1 VGISRVGLIKMK
13 KLNGI
18 HHISAITADATR
30 NVLFYTGVMGLR
42 LVKKTVNQD
51 DPSVYHLFYADEAGS
66 PGADLTFFEYPGLV
80 RGRAGAGMI
89 HRIGLRVASE
99 QALDF
104 WAARLAGAGL
114 ETIREDGRLRFDDP
128 EGLGFELIAAPT
140 SDAPLTALHPEIP
153 DGFALQG
160 FAGVR
165 AYERRR
171 GASHIFLTE
180 AVDFE
185 GTGPD
190 AYESRGDSRGS
201 SYVYDAAPEARGL
214 GGSGTVHHVAWSSTM
229 EDHVAWRDHVIEH
242 GGDPTPVIDRF
253 YFRSIYFREPSG
265 VLFEIATV
273 GPGFA
278 TDEPKEHLGERIS
291 LPPPFEYLREQVE
304 ANLTPLP
311 NPREKS
317 SVSQTG

>member
-1 VGISRVGLIKMK
+1 MK
-13 KLNGI
+13 ALNGI

-51 DPSVYHLFYADEAGS
+51 NPAVYHLFLPDEEGS
-66 PGADLTFFEYPGLV
+66 PGAGLTFFEYPGLV

-89 HRIGLRVASE
+89 HRIAFRVASDE
-99 QALDF
+99 ALDF
-104 WAARLAGAGL
+104 WAKRLAATGL
-114 ETIREDGRLRFDDP
+114 ESSRQDRSLRFEDP
-128 EGLGFELIAAPT
+128 EGLGFELLAHPT
-140 SDAPLTALHPEIP
+140 QDQPLLARHPEIP
-153 DGFALQG
+153 EEFALQG

-165 AYERRR
+165 AFERRR
-171 GASHIFLTE
+171 GGSHAFLTE
-180 AVDFE
+180 TLGFE
-185 GTGPD
+185 STGDD

-201 SYVYDAAPEARGL
+201 FYVYDAAPEARGL
-214 GGSGTVHHVAWSSTM
+214 GGSGTVHHVAWASTM
-229 EDHVAWRDHVIEH
+229 DDHVAWRDQVIKG

-265 VLFEIATV
+265 VPFEIATI

-278 TDEPKEHLGERIS
+278 SHEPKEHLGERLS
-291 LPPPFEYLREQVE
+291 LPPAFEHLREQVE

-311 NPREKS
+311 NPREAS
-317 SVSQTG
+317 RVR

>member
-1 VGISRVGLIKMK
+1 MK

-30 NVLFYTGVMGLR
+30 NALFYTGVMGLR

-51 DPSVYHLFYADEAGS
+51 NPAVYHLFYADEDGS

-89 HRIGLRVASE
+89 HRIAFRVGGE
-99 QALDF
+99 QALEF
-104 WAARLAGAGL
+104 WARRLASAGI
-114 ETIREDGRLRFDDP
+114 ESVVAGDRLRFDDP
-128 EGLGFELIAAPT
+128 EGLGFELIAEPAQ
-140 SDAPLTALHPEIP
+140 DQPLVARHPAIP
-153 DGFALQG
+153 EQFALQG

-165 AYERRR
+165 AFESRR
-171 GASHIFLTE
+171 GASHQFLTDTLGFE
-180 AVDFE
+180 AK
-185 GTGPD
+185 GPD

-201 SYVYDAAPEARGL
+201 FYVYDAAPAARGL

-229 EDHVAWRDHVIEH
+229 EDHEPWRDRVIL
-242 GGDPTPVIDRF
+242 GGGNPTPVIDRF

-278 TDEPKEHLGERIS
+278 SDEPKEHLGERLS
-291 LPPPFEYLREQVE
+291 LPPAFEYLRAQVE
-304 ANLTPLP
+304 ATLTPLP
-311 NPREKS
+311 NPRETS
-317 SVSQTG
+317 RIS